1 MGTNVYIRSQEYV
14 CHYGDMY
21 TLIDGLCPG
30 EGSPSWG
37 SPRLFGK
44 PHASV
49 LRPFMEWVECI
60 NTLRP
65 RQDGRHFRDDN
76 FKCIFLNETV

>member
-1 MGTNVYIRSQEYV
+1 MGTNVYVCSQEYV
-14 CHYGDMY
+14 RHYRDMY

-37 SPRLFGK
+37 SPRLF
-44 PHASV
+44 
-49 LRPFMEWVECI
+49 
-60 NTLRP
+60 
-65 RQDGRHFRDDN
+65 RDDN